1 MAFKIQIDE
10 PLAKGITRIARERIE
25 RIIESLSEKPHPDAE
40 SIHSARKDLKS
51 MRALLRLASGAIRDE
66 TRRAENLLFRDT
78 GRSLSPLRDSHALV
92 EALQKFA
99 QSKSRTHSNNSG
111 HPREI
116 RSDFIS
122 KVRRRLEQE
131 AVNKLSEDT
140 LRRLKET
147 LTGAARNV
155 ANWFDGLS
163 FEPGNEW
170 EVFVGCGLR
179 RTYRRGRDI
188 VAQLESLGRENV
200 GDETWHELRKC
211 SKALGYQLRL
221 LRQLWP
227 ELLETLL
234 GQVDQLSEK
243 LGDDHDL
250 AVLRGRLL
258 TEPYNA
264 SETQEVAEIRRNF
277 IGSLDRRRRKLH
289 VETHQIARRIY
300 AEKPRQFASRIQCY
314 WNISLTRPSRTFGQ
328 TSRQAPC
335 RPPKK
340 RPQDAGAK
348 NPTSLTRSGLVGSH
362 PAPVPEEPEVR
373 CDSSETGAG
382 SDPTADLSQH

>member
-25 RIIESLSEKPHPDAE
+25 RVIESLSEKPHPDAE

-131 AVNKLSEDT
+131 AVNKLSEDA

-155 ANWFDGLS
+155 ANWFDVLS
-163 FEPGNEW
+163 
-170 EVFVGCGLR
+170 
-179 RTYRRGRDI
+179 I
-188 VAQLESLGRENV
+188 
-200 GDETWHELRKC
+200 
-211 SKALGYQLRL
+211 
-221 LRQLWP
+221 
-227 ELLETLL
+227 
-234 GQVDQLSEK
+234 
-243 LGDDHDL
+243 
-250 AVLRGRLL
+250 
-258 TEPYNA
+258 
-264 SETQEVAEIRRNF
+264 
-277 IGSLDRRRRKLH
+277 
-289 VETHQIARRIY
+289 
-300 AEKPRQFASRIQCY
+300 
-314 WNISLTRPSRTFGQ
+314 
-328 TSRQAPC
+328 
-335 RPPKK
+335 
-340 RPQDAGAK
+340 
-348 NPTSLTRSGLVGSH
+348 
-362 PAPVPEEPEVR
+362 
-373 CDSSETGAG
+373 
-382 SDPTADLSQH
+382 